1 MGFTAYRTIVK
12 VMLINPQLDGTP
24 FYWEG
29 GPVGILLIHG
39 FTATTAEVRP
49 LAKVLHSDGYTVAG
63 PLLPGHF
70 THPRDLNHVR
80 WQDWVSAVGEMYHR
94 LSLQCNQIVLGGEST
109 GALLSLFMANQYP
122 DVKGLLL
129 YGPALRLK
137 LSILDLLSLHA
148 LAPFIESMPKNDGD
162 SDMLWQGYPVNPL
175 KGVLQLLSLQKK
187 VSPILPT
194 ITQPAL
200 IVQGRLDNTVHP
212 AVPDYIY
219 SHINSSIKEIY
230 WLDNSSHCVLLDH
243 DFDQVVA
250 ITHRF
255 LNKIPLA

>member
-1 MGFTAYRTIVK
+1 
-12 VMLINPQLDGTP
+12 MLLNPQLDGTP

-80 WQDWVSAVGEMYHR
+80 WQDWVSAVVGTYNR
-94 LSLQCNQIVLGGEST
+94 LSLRCNHIVLGGEST
-109 GALLSLFMANQYP
+109 GALLSLFLAHQYP
-122 DVKGLLL
+122 EVSGLLL
-129 YGPALRLK
+129 YAPALRLK
-137 LSILDLLSLHA
+137 LSGLDLLSLHV
-148 LAPFIESMPKNDGD
+148 LAPFIEWKPKKDGD
-162 SDMLWQGYPVNPL
+162 SDLLWQGYPVNPL
-175 KGVLQLLSLQKK
+175 KGVLQLLSLQKR
-187 VSPILPT
+187 VRPILAT

-200 IVQGRLDNTVHP
+200 IVQGKKDNTVHP
-212 AVPDYIY
+212 DVPDYIY
-219 SHINSSIKEIY
+219 SHLKSSIKEKH

-243 DFDQVVA
+243 EFDQVIA
-250 ITHRF
+250 ITRRF